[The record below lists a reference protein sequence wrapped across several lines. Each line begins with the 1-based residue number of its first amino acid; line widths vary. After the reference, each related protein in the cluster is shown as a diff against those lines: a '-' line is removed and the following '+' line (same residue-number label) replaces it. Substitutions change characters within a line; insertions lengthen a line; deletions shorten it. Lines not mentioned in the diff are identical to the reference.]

1 LNWDDYAGAVRCEIV
16 QFVIDTHAY
25 ACKLYPMNSKES
37 EMCLA
42 HALRRADRVASQLYN
57 EHLAPLGIRVTQ
69 FAILRALQNLGPT
82 TATHVQEALVMDQ
95 TTVSRA
101 LKPLIRDGYIS
112 VVEGATK
119 REKSISLSKEG
130 RKLYKHAL
138 GPWSDAQKMFR
149 KKLGKGQDDVLI
161 ALSKRVVGMKT

>member
-1 LNWDDYAGAVRCEIV
+1 MITREAVDS
-16 QFVIDTHAY
+16 VITQSVVDKHAY
-25 ACKLYPMNSKES
+25 ACIICDMNPIES

-69 FAILRALQNLGPT
+69 FAILRALDTLGPT
-82 TATHVQEALVMDQ
+82 TASRVREALVMDQ

-112 VVEGATK
+112 VAEGASK
-119 REKSISLSKEG
+119 REKSLSLSKEG
-130 RKLYKHAL
+130 KKLYKLAL

-149 KKLGKGQDDVLI
+149 KKLGKGQDDLLI
-161 ALSKRVVGMKT
+161 ELSQRVVVMKT

>member
-1 LNWDDYAGAVRCEIV
+1 
-16 QFVIDTHAY
+16 
-25 ACKLYPMNSKES
+25 MNPPKS

-42 HALRRADRVASQLYN
+42 HALRRADRVASKLYN

-69 FAILRALQNLGPT
+69 FSILRALQKLGPT
-82 TATHVQEALVMDQ
+82 TASQVQEVLVMDQ

-112 VVEGATK
+112 VAEGATK
-119 REKSISLSKEG
+119 REKSLSLSHEG
-130 RKLYKHAL
+130 KKLYMRAL
-138 GPWSDAQKMFR
+138 GPWADAQKMFR

-161 ALSKRVVGMKT
+161 ELSNRVVVLKH

>member
-1 LNWDDYAGAVRCEIV
+1 MHHMKSI
-16 QFVIDTHAY
+16 
-25 ACKLYPMNSKES
+25 ES

-57 EHLAPLGIRVTQ
+57 EHLAPLGIRATQ
-69 FAILRALQNLGPT
+69 FAILRALETLGPT
-82 TATHVQEALVMDQ
+82 TASRVQEALVMDQ

-112 VVEGATK
+112 VAEGASK
-119 REKSISLSKEG
+119 REKSLSLSKEG
-130 RKLYKHAL
+130 KKLYKRAL

-149 KKLGKGQDDVLI
+149 KKLGKGQDDLLI
-161 ALSKRVVGMKT
+161 ELSKRIVMMKT

>member
-1 LNWDDYAGAVRCEIV
+1 MD
-16 QFVIDTHAY
+16 
-25 ACKLYPMNSKES
+25 SKNS

-42 HALRRADRVASQLYN
+42 HAIRRADRVVSQLYN

-69 FAILRALQNLGPT
+69 YSVLRALDMLGST
-82 TATHVQEALVMDQ
+82 TASQIQQLLVMDQ

-119 REKSISLSKEG
+119 REKALSLSPAGK
-130 RKLYKHAL
+130 KLYQRAL
-138 GPWSDAQKMFR
+138 GPWNEAQKAFR
-149 KKLGKGQDDVLI
+149 KKLKKGQDDLLI
-161 ALSKRVVGMKT
+161 ELSQQVVSMKN

>member
-1 LNWDDYAGAVRCEIV
+1 
-16 QFVIDTHAY
+16 
-25 ACKLYPMNSKES
+25 MNPKES

-69 FAILRALQNLGPT
+69 FSVLRALHNLGPT
-82 TATHVQEALVMDQ
+82 TASEVQEALVMDQ

-112 VVEGATK
+112 VAEGATK
-119 REKSISLSKEG
+119 REKSLSLSHEG
-130 RKLYKHAL
+130 KKLYKRSL
-138 GPWSDAQKMFR
+138 GPWSEAQKIFR
-149 KKLGKGQDDVLI
+149 KKLGKGQDDLLI
-161 ALSKRVVGMKT
+161 ELSKRVVGMKT